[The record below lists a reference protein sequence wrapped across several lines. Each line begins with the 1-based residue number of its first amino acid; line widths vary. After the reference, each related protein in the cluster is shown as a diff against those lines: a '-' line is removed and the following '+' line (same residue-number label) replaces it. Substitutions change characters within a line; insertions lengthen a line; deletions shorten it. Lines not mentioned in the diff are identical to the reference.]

1 MEAKTLLVNNI
12 KEWVTINSKIQEL
25 QKELKDLKSKKKTL
39 SDNLIKIMENN
50 DIDRFDTKNGNLIHR
65 KTKVK
70 ATINKDY
77 LLTTLSDYFKEYP
90 EIDVSHVGAYIL
102 DNRPIKENSLLVM
115 K

>member
-1 MEAKTLLVNNI
+1 METKALLVNNI
-12 KEWVTINSKIQEL
+12 KDWVTVNSKIVEL
-25 QKELKDLKSKKKTL
+25 QKELKELKNKKKLL

-65 KTKVK
+65 KTKIK

-90 EIDVSHVGAYIL
+90 EIDVNDVGSYIL
-102 DNRPIKENSLLVM
+102 NNRPIKENSSLVM

>member
-1 MEAKTLLVNNI
+1 MEAKSLLVNNI
-12 KEWVTINSKIQEL
+12 KEWVVINSKILEL
-25 QKELKDLKSKKKTL
+25 QKEVKDLKNKKKIL

-77 LLTTLSDYFKEYP
+77 LLTTLADYFKEYP
-90 EIDVSHVGAYIL
+90 EIDIADVGSYIL
-102 DNRPIKENSLLVM
+102 NNRPIKENSLLVI

>member
-39 SDNLIKIMENN
+39 SYNLIQIMENN

-77 LLTTLSDYFKEYP
+77 LLTTLADYFKEYP
-90 EIDVSHVGAYIL
+90 EIDVGDVGSYIL
-102 DNRPIKENSLLVM
+102 NNRPIKENSLLVM

>member
-1 MEAKTLLVNNI
+1 METKAILLNNI
-12 KEWVTINSKIQEL
+12 KDWITINSQIQEL
-25 QKELKDLKSKKKTL
+25 QKQVKDLKIKKKSL

-50 DIDRFDTKNGNLIHR
+50 EIDRFDTKNGNLIHR
-65 KTKVK
+65 KTRVK

-90 EIDVSHVGAYIL
+90 EIDVGDVGAYIL

>member
-1 MEAKTLLVNNI
+1 METKALLVNNI
-12 KEWVTINSKIQEL
+12 KDWVTVNSKIVEL
-25 QKELKDLKSKKKTL
+25 QKELKELKNKKKLL

-65 KTKVK
+65 KTKIK

-90 EIDVSHVGAYIL
+90 EIDIADVGSYIL
-102 DNRPIKENSLLVM
+102 NNRPIKENSLLVM

>member
-12 KEWVTINSKIQEL
+12 KEWVTIDSKIQEL
-25 QKELKDLKSKKKTL
+25 QKQVKDLKSKKKTL

-50 DIDRFDTKNGNLIHR
+50 DIDRFDTKNGNLIYR

-70 ATINKDY
+70 ASINKDY
-77 LLTTLSDYFKEYP
+77 LLTTLANYFKEYP
-90 EIDVSHVGAYIL
+90 EIDVGDVGSYIL
-102 DNRPIKENSLLVM
+102 NNRPIKENSLLVM

>member
-1 MEAKTLLVNNI
+1 MDNKSYIVNNI
-12 KEWVTINSKIQEL
+12 KEWVNINSKIVEIQKNL
-25 QKELKDLKSKKKTL
+25 KELKVKKKEI
-39 SDNLIKIMENN
+39 SDNLIKIMEHN

-77 LLTTLSDYFKEYP
+77 LNKILSEYFKETP
-90 EIDVSHVGAYIL
+90 EIDVIDVGNFIL
-102 DNRPIKENSLLVM
+102 ENRPVKENSLLVI